1 MKDLNNSKQR
11 EMQQEMINTVKNL
24 IDELGKLDPDSK
36 EYQDLTEEIQ
46 LLQNDLIIEEIMG
59 DD

>member
-1 MKDLNNSKQR
+1 
-11 EMQQEMINTVKNL
+11 MINTVKHL

>member
-1 MKDLNNSKQR
+1 
-11 EMQQEMINTVKNL
+11 MINTVKNL

-59 DD
+59 VER